1 MKECVWISC
10 KRMGCVFTCVFVL
23 LGGTVN
29 LTLRLWTS
37 EYKLIRFTFCL
48 AVACNSPSKTSTQ
61 AEGWKLPAPH
71 LVHLKVNRVLFSLLY
86 MKEERWRDFQGKNEL
101 FRLHILAS
109 LARSKDACWAETSFV
124 AQVLACVWIHWSKC
138 CRYCLASD

>member
-1 MKECVWISC
+1 M
-10 KRMGCVFTCVFVL
+10 
-23 LGGTVN
+23 
-29 LTLRLWTS
+29 
-37 EYKLIRFTFCL
+37 
-48 AVACNSPSKTSTQ
+48 
-61 AEGWKLPAPH
+61 PAPH

-124 AQVLACVWIHWSKC
+124 AQVLACV
-138 CRYCLASD
+138 